1 MKKLA
6 LITIIAL
13 LLSASWADARQGRG
27 KGMHQGDGAAYMM
40 KFPGFHFYEMFQTDL
55 KLDDSQL
62 KKMEDLDDAFQKE
75 RIDLQSKV
83 KYAGLEL
90 KKELDQK
97 NINKSEVLKKQ
108 EVVQSFKNNMMKR
121 GMEYKLDLFNI
132 LTSEQ
137 KDKMQDVRKNRMK
150 DGKCNGKGMG
160 MGRGNGDCDGS
171 GRGSNW

>member
-6 LITIIAL
+6 LIAIIAL

-27 KGMHQGDGAAYMM
+27 KGMNQGSGSDYMM
-40 KFPGFHFYEMFQTDL
+40 KYPGFHFYDMFQSDL
-55 KLDDSQL
+55 KLDDSQM
-62 KKMEDLDDAFQKE
+62 KKMQEIDDIFQKD

-108 EVVQSFKNNMMKR
+108 ELVQNLRNNMMKR
-121 GMEYKLDLFNI
+121 GMEYKLDLYSI
-132 LTSEQ
+132 LSSEQ
-137 KDKMQDVRKNRMK
+137 KTQLDEVRKNRMK
-150 DGKCNGKGMG
+150 DGKGQGRGKG
-160 MGRGNGDCDGS
+160 MGRGNANCDGT
-171 GRGSNW
+171 GRGGNW